1 MFALTGAQSI
11 LDAAIGSYYFHQGF
25 RLASIGDYT
34 LMLSYRGAPLGV
46 FSHDIVTISVIRAAC
61 QEHLEAIGA
70 S

>member
-1 MFALTGAQSI
+1 MTWKVMEKKMISI
-11 LDAAIGSYYFHQGF
+11 GIDPGVS
-25 RLASIGDYT
+25 GDYT
-34 LMLSYRGAPLGV
+34 LMLSYRGMPLGV